1 MKEEKRG
8 EKHSLKYWYRYGK
21 EYLTASGIADPDTD
35 SRILLEYA
43 ANIDRS
49 YYYLHMDEPVEEE
62 TAGIYCRLLEER
74 AGREPV
80 QYLTREAPFYGSL
93 FYVSPHVLIPRQD
106 TEILVEEAGKHLMPG
121 MRLLD
126 LCTGS
131 GCILLSLLKQHDVT
145 GIGADISQAALDV
158 AEENRRRMGVR
169 ASWIRSD
176 LFAEIDGK
184 FDMIVSNPP
193 YIASNVLRELDP
205 EVIDHEPVLALDG
218 GEEGLDILKKI
229 VGGVSDHLCSGGW
242 LFLEIGYDQGQA
254 VRELLSDKNFKEI
267 QIIRDLG
274 NRDRVAAGRRP

>member
-62 TAGIYCRLLEER
+62 AAGSYCRLLEER
-74 AGREPV
+74 AGRKPV

-254 VRELLSDKNFKEI
+254 VRELLSDQNFKEI